1 MSDWQ
6 KKTKASAGR
15 APLLWVA
22 VACVGIAG
30 AGGAT
35 LLALRP
41 GQPAV
46 SEATTQMSVGQLEQ
60 LYNSWHDPE
69 TGEPNPR
76 DAGPTLRAAVDALQR
91 ASRANPDDTVLHRV
105 LGEYLLASDLNG
117 AAVTELRAAGTDEA
131 ATPLA
136 LALLRTGRLEELV
149 AMRDAPP
156 VIRSRAFEALGRY
169 NEAIETLRQAV
180 KNDPADAGAMARLG
194 LLQLWHGD
202 PKDAPHWLDEA
213 TRLAPDAG
221 MTLRLR
227 AEYAYAMRDFA
238 GSEAAY
244 SRLIAIG
251 SAERYDPTPPSLG
264 KARAQIYQDKLQ
276 DATATLDHAALRA
289 NDPMVIYYR
298 ALLAFR
304 AGSFRHAGE
313 LAMTLVDRGLNYPAV
328 YLLAGA
334 AMLANGYPETA
345 HHYLERYVSDVPS
358 NSIAQTL
365 LQDSLDRTAH
375 PSQTSPVAPGALYAA
390 LGFPVP

>member
-1 MSDWQ
+1 
-6 KKTKASAGR
+6 
-15 APLLWVA
+15 
-22 VACVGIAG
+22 
-30 AGGAT
+30 
-35 LLALRP
+35 
-41 GQPAV
+41 
-46 SEATTQMSVGQLEQ
+46 
-60 LYNSWHDPE
+60 
-69 TGEPNPR
+69 
-76 DAGPTLRAAVDALQR
+76 
-91 ASRANPDDTVLHRV
+91 
-105 LGEYLLASDLNG
+105 
-117 AAVTELRAAGTDEA
+117 
-131 ATPLA
+131 
-136 LALLRTGRLEELV
+136 
-149 AMRDAPP
+149 
-156 VIRSRAFEALGRY
+156 
-169 NEAIETLRQAV
+169 
-180 KNDPADAGAMARLG
+180 
-194 LLQLWHGD
+194 
-202 PKDAPHWLDEA
+202 
-213 TRLAPDAG
+213 

-313 LAMTLVDRGLNYPAV
+313 LAMTLVDRGLNYPPV